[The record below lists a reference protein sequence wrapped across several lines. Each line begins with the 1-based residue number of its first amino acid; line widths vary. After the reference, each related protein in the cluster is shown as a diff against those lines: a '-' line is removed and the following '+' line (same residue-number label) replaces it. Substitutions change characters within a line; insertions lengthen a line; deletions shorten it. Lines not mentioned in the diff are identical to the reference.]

1 MKTSKVLTIARKYV
15 ANEGY
20 ICWSLQ
26 RALSDKKIPCKDF
39 IRVRDMVQ
47 GRLRGCLSLEHW
59 LLQYHNIKM
68 VRGNDF
74 GANFHA
80 YNVKIQAT
88 RQAWLNSMIDEF
100 RSKKD

>member
-15 ANEGY
+15 ADEGY

-26 RALSDKKIPCKDF
+26 RALNDKKIPCKDF
-39 IRVRDMVQ
+39 IRVRDMVRW
-47 GRLRGCLSLEHW
+47 RLRGCISLQHW
-59 LLQYHNIKM
+59 LLQYHNIKI
-68 VRGNDF
+68 GHGKDH
-74 GANFHA
+74 HA